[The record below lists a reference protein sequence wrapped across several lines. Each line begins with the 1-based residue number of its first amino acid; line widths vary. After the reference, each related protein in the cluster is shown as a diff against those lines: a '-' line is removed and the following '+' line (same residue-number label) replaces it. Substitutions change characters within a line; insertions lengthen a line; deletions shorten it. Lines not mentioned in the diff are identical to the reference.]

1 MIARLI
7 EMTHDSC
14 ATHNWLRIGLFDKSD
29 CKLGIDYSVVSFQVL
44 INQCYWGME

>member
-29 CKLGIDYSVVSFQVL
+29 CKLGIDYSVVILTSRMNFL
-44 INQCYWGME
+44 YIFS